1 MYHSRLVEVWNDT
14 VEQYKHVPEFQSIV
28 YNGKHNITVSTD
40 ITISGTA
47 KTIVQMIQGDCIDV
61 ANNLC
66 DNDKKICILNMAD
79 WVRPGGNVVGG
90 SRAQEEE
97 LYRRSNLHKYLSKT
111 DYPMKPLQ
119 TIYSEKVEFYRHG
132 VSSDYSIMTT
142 PFVVDVISA
151 PALVGP
157 ELTDDGNYFMKPD
170 DAEFMK
176 DKIRQLLLIAHHHS
190 VDTLILSAWG
200 CGAFGGPPLHTAQLF
215 KEVLVELDG
224 LIPTVVFAILG
235 SNFSVFNSVLAN

>member
-1 MYHSRLVEVWNDT
+1 MYHSQLVEVWNDT
-14 VEQYKHVPEFQSIV
+14 VEHYKHMPEIQSIV
-28 YNGKHNITVSTD
+28 YNGKYKITAPTD
-40 ITISGTA
+40 ITIRASA
-47 KTIVQMIQGDCIDV
+47 KTVVQIIQGDCIDV
-61 ANNLC
+61 ANKIGSN
-66 DNDKKICILNMAD
+66 NKICILNMAD
-79 WVRPGGNVVGG
+79 WLRPGGNVASG

-97 LYRRSNLHKYLSKT
+97 LYRRSNLHTFLSST

-119 TIYSEKVEFYRHG
+119 TIYSKNVEFYRHG
-132 VSSDYSIMTT
+132 VSSDYSIMSV
-142 PFVVDVISA
+142 PIVADVISA

-157 ELTDDGNYFMKPD
+157 QLTDDCNYFANPG

-215 KEVLVELDG
+215 KDVLVELDG